1 MRRTMT
7 TENRS
12 TDVSP
17 HSAIRFN
24 RKKRKKNARWPDP
37 KKCLSSSN
45 THMSNEKRFR
55 IGSLPGGHV
64 CVCRAGGETASN
76 LKGKQLLFMESFLN
90 VRQ

>member
-37 KKCLSSSN
+37 KKCLSSSH
-45 THMSNEKRFR
+45 THTCPMKNGFASGRY
-55 IGSLPGGHV
+55 LVAMCV
-64 CVCRAGGETASN
+64 CVELGAKPRPI
-76 LKGKQLLFMESFLN
+76 
-90 VRQ
+90 

>member
-24 RKKRKKNARWPDP
+24 RKKEREILVGRIPRSAFRPPTHTCRMKNGFASGRYLVAM
-37 KKCLSSSN
+37 C
-45 THMSNEKRFR
+45 
-55 IGSLPGGHV
+55 V
-64 CVCRAGGETASN
+64 CVELGAKPRPI
-76 LKGKQLLFMESFLN
+76 
-90 VRQ
+90 